1 MEKNYF
7 LLRPKPNNIN
17 RIKEFL
23 EKNIIAVGWS
33 DSGDL
38 TGVDLK
44 KIHLSVSYRSLNIF
58 INEMKIGDIVIIPN
72 GEKIYFAKIIS
83 EYFYDNSLALEED
96 YSNQRKVKFIDE
108 RDRKS
113 MPLEMKNILKTRHI
127 SVKLNKYGELIER
140 ILNNEYVEKLENSEK
155 IFTEIPIPIR
165 NDVNAIIK
173 IPKDFTKEE
182 AEKLGNIVKNLYF
195 IN

>member
-44 KIHLSVSYRSLNIF
+44 KIYLSVSYRSLNIF

-108 RDRKS
+108 RDRKKYAS
-113 MPLEMKNILKTRHI
+113 WNEKYIKNKTY
-127 SVKLNKYGELIER
+127 KC
-140 ILNNEYVEKLENSEK
+140 
-155 IFTEIPIPIR
+155 
-165 NDVNAIIK
+165 
-173 IPKDFTKEE
+173 
-182 AEKLGNIVKNLYF
+182 
-195 IN
+195 

>member
-1 MEKNYF
+1 
-7 LLRPKPNNIN
+7 
-17 RIKEFL
+17 
-23 EKNIIAVGWS
+23 
-33 DSGDL
+33 
-38 TGVDLK
+38 
-44 KIHLSVSYRSLNIF
+44 
-58 INEMKIGDIVIIPN
+58 MKIGDIVIIPN

-108 RDRKS
+108 RDRKN